1 MNRPKLYYNNE
12 NKSNAINNIGFFSF
26 SIDGIFFLVG
36 QGREFIVLVLNY
48 LPYTFEFVNFSP
60 LFILKNLV
68 VFRIQ
73 FYILSQF
80 IAYLASIKLN
90 VAVMYF

>member
-12 NKSNAINNIGFFSF
+12 NKSNVINNIGFF
-26 SIDGIFFLVG
+26 FFLLTEYFLVV

-60 LFILKNLV
+60 I
-68 VFRIQ
+68 
-73 FYILSQF
+73 
-80 IAYLASIKLN
+80 SI
-90 VAVMYF
+90 YFEKIW

>member
-1 MNRPKLYYNNE
+1 MKTKVMQSIILD
-12 NKSNAINNIGFFSF
+12 FFSF

-60 LFILKNLV
+60 LFILKKSGS
-68 VFRIQ
+68 F
-73 FYILSQF
+73 
-80 IAYLASIKLN
+80 
-90 VAVMYF
+90 